1 MIMYSIKEGFKVSK
15 KFAQP
20 AGELMAKLES
30 EGRLTA
36 KELVNES
43 RPEDAPLHDYF
54 VWDDA
59 LAAERYREDQGRQ
72 IMQAIVQ
79 IDDSVESEEPKF
91 VKAFYAV
98 EQSGENYWHIETI
111 VQDEDK
117 SEKLYNLALK
127 ELRQIE
133 RRYEIIRDRLSTVF
147 EAIDSLTA

>member
-15 KFAQP
+15 RFAQP

-54 VWDDA
+54 VWDNEV
-59 LAAERYREDQGRQ
+59 AAERYREEQGRQ
-72 IMQAIVQ
+72 IMQAIVEV
-79 IDDSVESEEPKF
+79 DDSVELEEPHY

-98 EQSGENYWHIETI
+98 EQSGENYWHIDTI

-117 SEKLYNLALK
+117 SEKLYQFALK

-133 RRYEIIRDRLSTVF
+133 RRYEIIRDRLAAVF
-147 EAIDSLTA
+147 DAIDNLQE